1 MSAAAQQAEDR
12 KRKARMKEALALVK
26 AYRAEN
32 GVDTEVPAANDE
44 SPKRQA
50 LRKIPGLRDE
60 FVRLSTGGRWHD
72 AASKEWAGVSRD
84 HRVFI
89 MLLAGMDGDL
99 DVLAGRAW
107 REFTPP
113 EREAISAQIRSTRR
127 AFSAVTAICSRA
139 Q

>member
-1 MSAAAQQAEDR
+1 MSAVQQQTTHQQ
-12 KRKARMKEALALVK
+12 RKARMKDALKLVK
-26 AYRAEN
+26 AHRVAA
-32 GVDTEVPAANDE
+32 GIDTGAAAAND
-44 SPKRQA
+44 SDPKQKA
-50 LRKIPGLRDE
+50 LHKLHALRDE

-72 AASKEWAGVSRD
+72 AASKEWAGVSQD

-127 AFSAVTAICSRA
+127 AFSHVTALCSRA